1 MHREPDTL
9 SSFDHDQSL
18 TFAQIAEQLALEPVL
33 ELTLQKVAEL
43 ALDTVPGCDFVGVS
57 IREGKGKV
65 TTPAATDAIAE
76 QADNLQYELG
86 EGPCLGAV
94 WEGDQNLIEDMSS
107 EKRWPH
113 WAPLA
118 ADLGIRSVLSTRLA
132 TGANVVGALNL
143 YSLSPHAFSSDSA
156 ITAHIYATHAS
167 AALTLKTKIVG
178 LGTAL
183 QTRHAIG
190 VAQGLLM
197 LRYGLNEEKAFQV
210 MSRLS
215 SHQNIKLR
223 DIAARVI
230 DEFTRT
236 GTLA

>member
-1 MHREPDTL
+1 M
-9 SSFDHDQSL
+9 SSFDHDESL
-18 TFAQIAEQLALEPVL
+18 TFAQIAEELAVEPVL
-33 ELTLQKVAEL
+33 DMTLQKVAEL
-43 ALDTVPGCDFVGVS
+43 ALATVPGCDFVGLSV
-57 IREGKGKV
+57 REGKGRV
-65 TTPAATDAIAE
+65 TTPTSTDAKAE

-94 WEGDQNLIEDMSS
+94 WEGDQNLIEDMST
-107 EKRWPH
+107 EQRWPR

-118 ADLGIRSVLSTRLA
+118 ADLGIMSVLSTRMA

-143 YSLSPHAFSSDSA
+143 YSQSPHAFNGDSA

-178 LGTAL
+178 LGSAL
-183 QTRHAIG
+183 QTRHTIG

-197 LRYGLNEEKAFQV
+197 LRYGLDEEKAFQV
-210 MSRLS
+210 MRRLS
-215 SHQNIKLR
+215 SHQNVKLR
-223 DIAARVI
+223 DIATRVL
-230 DEFTRT
+230 DEFTQT

>member
-1 MHREPDTL
+1 M
-9 SSFDHDQSL
+9 SSFDHDESL
-18 TFAQIAEQLALEPVL
+18 SFAQIAEQLALEPVMDM
-33 ELTLQKVAEL
+33 TLQKVAEL
-43 ALDTVPGCDFVGVS
+43 ARDTVPGCDFVGVS
-57 IREGKGKV
+57 IREGQGRV
-65 TTPAATDAIAE
+65 TTPAATDAKAE

-86 EGPCLGAV
+86 EGPCLDAI

-107 EKRWPH
+107 EDRWPR

-118 ADLGIRSVLSTRLA
+118 ADLGIMSVLSTRLA
-132 TGANVVGALNL
+132 TGANVVGGLNL
-143 YSLSPHAFSSDSA
+143 YSLSPHAFSPDSA

-167 AALTLKTKIVG
+167 AALTLITEIVG

-197 LRYGLNEEKAFQV
+197 FRYGLDQESAFQV
-210 MSRLS
+210 LRRLS
-215 SHQNIKLR
+215 SHQNVKLR
-223 DIAARVI
+223 DIAAHVI
-230 DEFTRT
+230 DEFKRT